1 MTRLFCYVMWWLADK
16 ELTIALNTGR
26 NPVHIEALRA
36 DVRRWERALEDLE
49 IRERYNG

>member
-1 MTRLFCYVMWWLADK
+1 MKLLYFILWWLADK

-26 NPVHIEALRA
+26 NPQHTEALRA
-36 DVRRWERALEDLE
+36 DVRRWARALEDLE